1 MTKILVVYITFKGPG
16 PYVNIQWRKSML
28 TLYGPRNVFDS
39 FFADNLID
47 FYWPM
52 TGSTRKGNRLT
63 TAMGAV
69 NINQETG
76 EKEYVLEI
84 PGFGRE
90 NVKITYQNNILSASG
105 EIKDSSDKIL
115 KSFNVKVDFADVDK
129 STLKAEVKNGI
140 LTVKGSKKTVNEE
153 HIVAVE

>member
-1 MTKILVVYITFKGPG
+1 
-16 PYVNIQWRKSML
+16 ML

-52 TGSTRKGNRLT
+52 TSTARERNRLT

-90 NVKITYQNNILSASG
+90 HVKITYQNNILSASG
-105 EIKDSSDKIL
+105 EIKDSNDKIF
-115 KSFNVKVDFADVDK
+115 KSFNVKVDFANVDK
-129 STLKAEVKNGI
+129 NSLKAEVKNGI
-140 LTVKGSKKTVNEE
+140 LTVRGNKKTINEE
-153 HIVAVE
+153 HVVAIE

>member
-1 MTKILVVYITFKGPG
+1 
-16 PYVNIQWRKSML
+16 ML

-39 FFADNLID
+39 FFDDNLID

-52 TGSTRKGNRLT
+52 KSAAREGNRLT

-90 NVKITYQNNILSASG
+90 HVKITYQNNILSASG
-105 EIKDSSDKIL
+105 EIKDSNDKIF
-115 KSFNVKVDFADVDK
+115 KSFNVKVDFANVDK
-129 STLKAEVKNGI
+129 SSLKAEVKNGI
-140 LTVKGSKKTVNEE
+140 LTVRGNKKTINEE
-153 HIVAVE
+153 HVVAVE